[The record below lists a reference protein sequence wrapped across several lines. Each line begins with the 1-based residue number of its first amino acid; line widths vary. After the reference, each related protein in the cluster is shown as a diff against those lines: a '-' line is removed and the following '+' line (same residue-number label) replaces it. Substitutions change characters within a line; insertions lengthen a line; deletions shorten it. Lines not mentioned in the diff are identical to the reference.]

1 MPNTGRPSRDCHL
14 CRQRRVKCDLAR
26 PACQRCTKYGAQC
39 PGYRDQQE
47 LVFRNADPTV
57 VKKRKKRVPLPQSP
71 SSSESSSSS
80 SSSSDGG
87 TFSAPNLT
95 PNGDFVFTSSTDLVL
110 ANGVNC
116 NALLPLT
123 RPVFEHWTS
132 HSIPILLDVYSNL
145 DFIKNMYRDYTDDGP
160 LVWAAHLF
168 SRTYVTNL
176 QYSTALSRDAYAD
189 TQRELGGYLGKT
201 LNLVS
206 EALKT
211 PEGAQRDDILATVW
225 ILTNYELLVGSLTRT
240 EVLSPWHLHAR
251 GLYSILKARG
261 TGPLYTSKGRTA
273 FWPAYSMVQIQAL
286 VSNTECPA
294 ESNEWL
300 AAIERSLPLHP
311 GEGLGVAISYF
322 IMKVCTVQARIFN
335 LLRRRDFPAASKEYP
350 ELFAQM
356 KAAEQEFEDW
366 VESNPIGN
374 HVLEIYAISLYQSA
388 IVKGYH
394 VMQLLI
400 NFLTHYPPCPIPLE
414 QLHEDR
420 KFSIDAAQTAA
431 QGILEGVPRVIGPL
445 SSGQEKSPKMVFDAL
460 RVIWPL
466 ICVYVMTICRA
477 EQRLAAEG
485 LLFYIGRELGVRQA
499 LNTYPEG
506 LTIPQEAK
514 VPLGEVSLGV

>member
-26 PACQRCTKYGAQC
+26 PACQRCIKYGAQC

-57 VKKRKKRVPLPQSP
+57 VKKRKKRAPLPQSP
-71 SSSESSSSS
+71 SSQSTSSSSS

-87 TFSAPNLT
+87 VLSAPSLS

-110 ANGVNC
+110 VNGANY
-116 NALLPLT
+116 NARPPLL
-123 RPVFEHWTS
+123 RPVYEHWTS
-132 HSIPILLDVYSNL
+132 HSVPIILDVYSNL
-145 DFIKNMYRDYTDDGP
+145 DFIKDMYRDYTDDGP
-160 LVWAAHLF
+160 LIWAAHLF
-168 SRTYVTNL
+168 SRTYVTNM
-176 QYSTALSRDAYAD
+176 QYSTALSRSSDSE

-225 ILTNYELLVGSLTRT
+225 ILTNYELLIGSLSRT

-261 TGPLYTSKGRTA
+261 CAPLLKPDGRKS

-286 VSNTECPA
+286 ITNTECPP
-294 ESNEWL
+294 ESHEWL
-300 AAIERSLPLHP
+300 ETIDRLLPLNP
-311 GEGLGVAISYF
+311 GEGLGLAISYF
-322 IMKVCTVQARIFN
+322 IIKICSVQARIFN
-335 LLRRRDFPAASKEYP
+335 LLRRRDFPGASRDYP
-350 ELFAQM
+350 DLLAQM

-366 VESNPIGN
+366 IEKNYVGTHI
-374 HVLEIYAISLYQSA
+374 LEIYAMSLYHSA

-394 VMQLLI
+394 VMRLLI

-414 QLHEDR
+414 QLNEDR
-420 KFSIDAAQTAA
+420 EYSVTAAQNAA
-431 QGILEGVPRVIGPL
+431 QGILESVPRVLGPL
-445 SSGQEKSPKMVFDAL
+445 SSSRDKSPKTVFDAL

-466 ICVYVMTICRA
+466 ISVYVMDICRS

-499 LNTYPEG
+499 LNTYPDT
-506 LTIPQEAK
+506 LTLPQEAK
-514 VPLGEVSLGV
+514 EPLGV